1 MGKRSVL
8 KDDLEGMLASGD
20 MEGIVSKAG
29 HERGVIRTL
38 IGMTYDK
45 SRASSWRAMDAIGRI
60 TANEK
65 PEKVRNTLERLLWMM
80 REESGTNPWSAVEI
94 VGEILTRN
102 HEPYKDII
110 PIVINFAEEPI
121 MRAGGM
127 RAMYRIGTIRPELV
141 REFAP
146 LAIRYSADADAQ
158 VRGYAAL
165 ALSVLDAPQMN
176 DAFLRLRADHAAF
189 LFYED
194 GTLREITVSEAA
206 SLAGG
211 GG

>member
-1 MGKRSVL
+1 MGKLSVL

-45 SRASSWRAMDAIGRI
+45 QRASSWRAMDAIGRI

-94 VGEILTRN
+94 VGEVLTRN

-121 MRAGGM
+121 MRAGSM
-127 RAMYRIGTIRPELV
+127 RAMYRIGTVRPDLV
-141 REFAP
+141 REFACT
-146 LAIRYSADADAQ
+146 
-158 VRGYAAL
+158 G
-165 ALSVLDAPQMN
+165 
-176 DAFLRLRADHAAF
+176 
-189 LFYED
+189 
-194 GTLREITVSEAA
+194 
-206 SLAGG
+206 
-211 GG
+211 

>member
-1 MGKRSVL
+1 
-8 KDDLEGMLASGD
+8 MLASGD

-29 HERGVIRTL
+29 RARGVIRTL

-65 PEKVRNTLERLLWMM
+65 PEKVRNTIERLLWMM

-165 ALSVLDAPQMN
+165 ALGVVDAPEKS
-176 DAFLRLRADHAAF
+176 DALWRLRADHAAF
-189 LFYED
+189 LYYED
-194 GTLREITVSEAA
+194 STLREITVREAA
-206 SLAGG
+206 RLAGG